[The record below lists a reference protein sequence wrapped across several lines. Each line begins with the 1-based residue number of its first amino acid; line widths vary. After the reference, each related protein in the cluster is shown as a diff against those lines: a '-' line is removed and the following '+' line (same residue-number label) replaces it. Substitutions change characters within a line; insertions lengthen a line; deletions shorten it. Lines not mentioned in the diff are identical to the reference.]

1 MTAGFISE
9 RWPASNRNR
18 WPDCVGIRSWSA
30 YFGYGSL
37 AKAYRDVDHYVVDHV
52 RAFHVRR
59 NKMQNRGTESF
70 SRSSIYGELK
80 VVALWKH
87 HPNPTPIALP

>member
-1 MTAGFISE
+1 MAGIKSE
-9 RWPASNRNR
+9 SVAGLRRNSQL
-18 WPDCVGIRSWSA
+18 VGLFRLRQ
-30 YFGYGSL
+30 L